1 MRYTGL
7 ITKEAEVV
15 AMTTEVTK
23 YLLTMC
29 YHCEQAI
36 GCETE
41 EKCRACWADHQLLHE
56 QCEQLERQEQQ
67 ELTTEQLLR
76 EYAL

>member
-1 MRYTGL
+1 
-7 ITKEAEVV
+7 
-15 AMTTEVTK
+15 MTADVTK

-29 YHCEQAI
+29 YHCEEAHN
-36 GCETE
+36 CETE
-41 EKCRACWADHQLLHE
+41 EKCRTCWAEKALQQHE
-56 QCEQLERQEQQ
+56 QAARQ

>member
-1 MRYTGL
+1 
-7 ITKEAEVV
+7 
-15 AMTTEVTK
+15 MTTEITK

-29 YHCEQAI
+29 YHCDDVTK
-36 GCETE
+36 CETE
-41 EKCRACWADHQLLHE
+41 EKCRACWA
-56 QCEQLERQEQQ
+56 ERAMLQEDNQQQ